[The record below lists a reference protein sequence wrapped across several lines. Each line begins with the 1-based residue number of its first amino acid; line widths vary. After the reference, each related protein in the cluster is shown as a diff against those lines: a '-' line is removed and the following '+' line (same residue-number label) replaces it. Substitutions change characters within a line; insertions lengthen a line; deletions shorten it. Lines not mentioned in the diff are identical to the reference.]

1 MGNFQFTNWIP
12 SPLTHKD
19 FVPAHFSSF
28 SCSTN
33 FPFTVIN
40 SIWEKRHNFSW
51 PPGFPSIIILF
62 LFPAFSRCFSITP
75 RLHCLT
81 SHSLSLSL
89 FFPCSVFN
97 PSEARFSSCQP
108 GETSDG
114 RVTKP
119 RLPQVVTSFLKH
131 FLHLASETPNS
142 LGFLPASLAVPSQS
156 HLLIT
161 PLCLLH
167 PILSI
172 QPHNTWSS
180 RLVFGILFSLFPDD
194 FMAFETI
201 YMFMI
206 STLYSQPSLI
216 LCTPDLY
223 LCLFILQSS
232 QNYHGQ

>member
-1 MGNFQFTNWIP
+1 MHLYN
-12 SPLTHKD
+12 SPTPLPHL
-19 FVPAHFSSF
+19 PFSVSLSF
-28 SCSTN
+28 LPLFCLQPIQSTLFFLPTQWN
-33 FPFTVIN
+33 QPWQGHQTPFTTGG
-40 SIWEKRHNFSW
+40 HF
-51 PPGFPSIIILF
+51 F
-62 LFPAFSRCFSITP
+62 LEA
-75 RLHCLT
+75 
-81 SHSLSLSL
+81 LS
-89 FFPCSVFN
+89 
-97 PSEARFSSCQP
+97 
-108 GETSDG
+108 
-114 RVTKP
+114 
-119 RLPQVVTSFLKH
+119 
-131 FLHLASETPNS
+131 S
-142 LGFLPASLAVPSQS
+142 LGFWGTKLSWFSLAVPSQS

-167 PILSI
+167 PILRI

-206 STLYSQPSLI
+206 SRLYSQPSII